1 MKRFLIAAAIAVALA
16 ACGHKAGVVK
26 QYKPGDYQW
35 HKQTNFIKV
44 HWNYVQHDS
53 DAIIAEGFV
62 EPFNPGN
69 GVFMVRL
76 KLVGLDDKGGIV
88 SSAEGMPKDNDII
101 SPMTPKSPFTIKM
114 RPTGR
119 EAEFTITGSYY
130 HYQAGDMQRVGSSF
144 LDYIPVRSD
153 EP

>member
-1 MKRFLIAAAIAVALA
+1 VRKLIIAAVIAVVLA
-16 ACGHKAGVVK
+16 ACSHKAGVVK
-26 QYKPGDYQW
+26 HYKAGDYQW

-44 HWNYVQHDS
+44 HWSYTQKDS
-53 DAIIAEGFV
+53 DTIIAEGFV

-76 KLVGLDDKGGIV
+76 KLVGLDDKGEII

-101 SPMTPKSPFTIKM
+101 SPMTPKSPFEIKLK
-114 RPTGR
+114 PTGK
-119 EAEFTITGSYY
+119 ETEFTITGSYY
-130 HYQAGDMQRVGSSF
+130 HYQAGDMQRLGSSF